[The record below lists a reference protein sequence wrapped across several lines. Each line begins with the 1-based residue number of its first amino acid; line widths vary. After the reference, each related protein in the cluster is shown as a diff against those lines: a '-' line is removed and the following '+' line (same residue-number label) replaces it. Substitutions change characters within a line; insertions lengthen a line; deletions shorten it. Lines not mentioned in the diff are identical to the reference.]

1 MTPGYT
7 SYVGW
12 VPEDTQIFL
21 CCSKFE
27 VSYCSRDMVVWLG
40 IDYGYI
46 GVGQSLRLEVQ
57 LRLTSMKSSCKGPER
72 RCQRSYREGAGDWIH
87 KLHKQTWPL
96 EIRVWSCSSKY
107 MFDHAANQN
116 GLMSQLYQHVSISF
130 NMSQHALDF
139 ARFHEARKPH
149 IVSSPVPRL
158 CRVKSRVEWA
168 HPSHLAALRSVGHVV
183 QGCGAAVLSWDS
195 WHVETGLPESLF
207 KSNISNCTESFIHAF
222 LVGSELPWMQDL
234 ARNQERRGQAAIQI
248 KHIPLGELQAMP
260 WRPKTWGVADDW
272 GDNISQMPGDIQ
284 SPHTIT

>member
-21 CCSKFE
+21 CCSK
-27 VSYCSRDMVVWLG
+27 YHIAVVTWLFGWESITDILVLANLCGLKFSCDSHLWNHHVKVLNAGASVLTGKALG
-40 IDYGYI
+40 IEFISY
-46 GVGQSLRLEVQ
+46 
-57 LRLTSMKSSCKGPER
+57 TSKHGL
-72 RCQRSYREGAGDWIH
+72 W
-87 KLHKQTWPL
+87 
-96 EIRVWSCSSKY
+96 KY
-107 MFDHAANQN
+107 VFDHAAQN
-116 GLMSQLYQHVSISF
+116 TCLIMRLTKTGWCPNYNVSISF
-130 NMSQHALDF
+130 NMSQHALYF

-222 LVGSELPWMQDL
+222 LVGSELPWMHDL

-260 WRPKTWGVADDW
+260 WRPKTWGVGDDW
-272 GDNISQMPGDIQ
+272 GDNISQTPGDIQ